1 MTQKKNGGFTLIELV
16 VVVAIIGIMVAILAL
31 STSAAVSARSKSCA
45 VQIGDY
51 LAKCRLGCLSRA
63 GTSYMTV
70 AMDDKRNCVLSYCEN
85 GSDSYTGGSDSYT
98 GGTVVSSSTVAAAG
112 VSIAVNGTA
121 LAAGDSLA
129 FSFTRGSGALRQPE
143 GSGNLVIAVS
153 GGGQDRSI
161 TITRSTGAIA
171 RT

>member
-1 MTQKKNGGFTLIELV
+1 MTQKKNGGFTLVELV

-85 GSDSYTGGSDSYT
+85 VSDSYA

-129 FSFTRGSGALRQPE
+129 FSFTRGTGALRQPE
-143 GSGNLVIAVS
+143 GSDNLVIAVS